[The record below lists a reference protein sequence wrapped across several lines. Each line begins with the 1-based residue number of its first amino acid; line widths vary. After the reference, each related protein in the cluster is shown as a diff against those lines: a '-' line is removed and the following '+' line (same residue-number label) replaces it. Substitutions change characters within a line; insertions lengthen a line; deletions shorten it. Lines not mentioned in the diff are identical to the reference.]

1 MPTFIK
7 PGFWEKAKKGYKDWL
22 NLDLLIESKIPVTP
36 TPTLPY
42 KVYTALLTQS
52 GGDTLSAL
60 SFDDTPGGPDFIIG
74 VTYQIVDNTVGL
86 DVTNIGAPNNE
97 VGTYFVATGTRPAN
111 WGEGSLIYNTG
122 APVVT
127 VLENTLG
134 NVWFTYVGIGQY
146 LLISNGL
153 FVNNKSWYTIF
164 TGDLM
169 NNSLYQEMF
178 IDSVSVVSIQSFGDT
193 ITANGVLTNVP
204 IEIRVYN

>member
-1 MPTFIK
+1 MSYPQGIFETLA
-7 PGFWEKAKKGYKDWL
+7 WLTKKYKQLCCAIDQL
-22 NLDLLIESKIPVTP
+22 RLSGAGS
-36 TPTLPY
+36 Y
-42 KVYTALLTQS
+42 RVYTALLTQS

-74 VTYQIVDNTVGL
+74 VTYQIVDNSIGL

-127 VLENTLG
+127 VLENTIG
-134 NVWFTYVGIGQY
+134 NIWFTYEMLGGYYVN
-146 LLISNGL
+146 SNGL
-153 FVNNKSWYTIF
+153 FTTNKTYSVPYMYSAVTDLPNGIFLENLTVNYSQI
-164 TGDLM
+164 
-169 NNSLYQEMF
+169 
-178 IDSVSVVSIQSFGDT
+178 VSIHN
-193 ITANGVLTNVP
+193 ANGADGQLQNTP